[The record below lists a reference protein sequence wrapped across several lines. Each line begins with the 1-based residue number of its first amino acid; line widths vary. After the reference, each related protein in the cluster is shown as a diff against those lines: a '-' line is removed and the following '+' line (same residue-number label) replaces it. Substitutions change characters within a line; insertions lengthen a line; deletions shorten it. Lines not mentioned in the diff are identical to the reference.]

1 MPRPSTVTR
10 EEVAQAMGEIEATGR
25 YASMMA
31 IRKIL
36 GTGSP
41 ALLLRLAREIRES
54 GELAQSKP
62 SHAAPNAEPGT
73 DLIPIPHD
81 LAAALDLVRRAYD
94 AAKAAADRG
103 AAERVAE
110 AHSQADEALKA
121 AHTATAD
128 ARRDLA
134 TTETELAEALAEAE
148 RLSEQLTGV
157 EAKSA
162 RVAAERDGL
171 RIALKAVRVVG
182 GAQNRKPKSPAPAE
196 ATSERSS
203 GTL

>member
-54 GELAQSKP
+54 GELVQSKP

-73 DLIPIPHD
+73 DLLPIPHD

-110 AHSQADEALKA
+110 VHSQADEALKA
-121 AHTATAD
+121 AHAATVD

-134 TTETELAEALAEAE
+134 TTETELADALAEAE
-148 RLSEQLTGV
+148 RLSEQLAGV

-182 GAQNRKPKSPAPAE
+182 AQNRKPKSPASAE
-196 ATSERSS
+196 AASERSS